1 MASQQKKCQC
11 GQRLQE
17 DQNSSR
23 LRNIFIVSV
32 VVLVLAAALK
42 FRSNVAK
49 VKFCKKKIGF
59 KTFDLVGGVLEIPRD
74 NAEITEVFSLPL

>member
-42 FRSNVAK
+42 FRSNVGK
-49 VKFCKKKIGF
+49 VKLWKKKLSVKI
-59 KTFDLVGGVLEIPRD
+59 FDLVGGVLEIPRA